1 LLPSFNQKTLEL
13 NMVQTFTQ
21 PETISLEVPNSIA
34 LTVTGEQFEALVF
47 ANPDLRL
54 ERTSQGE
61 LIVNPPTGGE
71 SSSRNLSISGQL
83 GNWCETHEDLGE
95 GFDSS
100 GGFIL
105 PNGATRSP
113 DASWVSRA
121 RWEALTAKERKGF
134 VPLCPDFVVELRS
147 ASDSLSTL
155 QAKMRE
161 YIDNGARLGWLIDPQ
176 NQRVEIYRQQAEVE
190 ILINPAELSGEDVL
204 PGFVLN
210 LRRVWR

>member
-1 LLPSFNQKTLEL
+1 
-13 NMVQTFTQ
+13 MVQTFTQ

-34 LTVTGEQFEALVF
+34 LLVSCEQFEALAL

-54 ERTSQGE
+54 ERTTEGE

-71 SSSRNLSISGQL
+71 SSERNFNITGQL
-83 GNWCETHEDLGE
+83 ARWCDDNEDLGS

-105 PNGATRSP
+105 PNGANRSP
-113 DASWVSRA
+113 DASWVSRE
-121 RWEALTAKERKGF
+121 RLEALTPKQRKGF

-155 QAKMRE
+155 QTKMRE
-161 YIDNGARLGWLIDPQ
+161 YIDNGARLGWLT
-176 NQRVEIYRQQAEVE
+176 
-190 ILINPAELSGEDVL
+190 ELSGEDVL

-210 LRRVWR
+210 LRRVWG

>member
-1 LLPSFNQKTLEL
+1 
-13 NMVQTFTQ
+13 MVQTFTQ

-34 LTVTGEQFEALVF
+34 LLVSCEQFEALAL

-54 ERTSQGE
+54 ERTTEGE

-71 SSSRNLSISGQL
+71 SSERNFNITGQL
-83 GNWCETHEDLGE
+83 ARWCDDNEDLGS

-105 PNGATRSP
+105 PNGANRSP
-113 DASWVSRA
+113 DASWVSRE
-121 RWEALTAKERKGF
+121 RLEALTPKQRKGF

-155 QAKMRE
+155 QTKMRE
-161 YIDNGARLGWLIDPQ
+161 YIDNGARLGWLMYCQD
-176 NQRVEIYRQQAEVE
+176 
-190 ILINPAELSGEDVL
+190 LC
-204 PGFVLN
+204 
-210 LRRVWR
+210 

>member
-1 LLPSFNQKTLEL
+1 
-13 NMVQTFTQ
+13 MVQTITQ
-21 PETISLEVPNSIA
+21 SETISIELPNAIGIVVSS
-34 LTVTGEQFEALVF
+34 EQFEALAL

-54 ERTSQGE
+54 ERTAAGE

-71 SSSRNLSISGQL
+71 SGSRNLSISGQVDR
-83 GNWCETHEDLGE
+83 WCEAHEDLGE

-100 GGFIL
+100 TGFIL
-105 PNGATRSP
+105 PNGARRSP
-113 DASWVSRA
+113 DASWVSRT
-121 RWEALTAKERKGF
+121 RWEALTPKQRQGF

-147 ASDSLSTL
+147 ASDTLSTL
-155 QAKMRE
+155 QTKMRE

-176 NQRVEIYRQQAEVE
+176 NRQVEIYRQQVEVE

>member
-1 LLPSFNQKTLEL
+1 
-13 NMVQTFTQ
+13 MVQTITQ
-21 PETISLEVPNSIA
+21 PETISIELPNAIA
-34 LTVTGEQFEALVF
+34 LLVSCEQFEALAL
-47 ANPDLRL
+47 ANPDLKL

-71 SSSRNLSISGQL
+71 SGSRNLSISGQVDR
-83 GNWCETHEDLGE
+83 WCETHEDLGE

-100 GGFIL
+100 TGFIL
-105 PNGATRSP
+105 PNGARRSP
-113 DASWVSRA
+113 DASWVSRS

-176 NQRVEIYRQQAEVE
+176 NRQVEIYRQQVEVE
-190 ILINPAELSGEDVL
+190 ILINPAELSGEDIL

>member
-1 LLPSFNQKTLEL
+1 
-13 NMVQTFTQ
+13 MVQTITQ
-21 PETISLEVPNSIA
+21 PETISIELPNAIA
-34 LTVTGEQFEALVF
+34 LLVTGEQFEAL
-47 ANPDLRL
+47 ALTNPDLRL
-54 ERTSQGE
+54 ERTAEGE

-71 SSSRNLSISGQL
+71 SSERNFNITGQL
-83 GNWCETHEDLGE
+83 ARWCDDNEDLGS

-105 PNGATRSP
+105 PNGANRSP
-113 DASWVSRA
+113 DASWVSRE
-121 RWEALTAKERKGF
+121 RLEALTPKQRKGF

-155 QAKMRE
+155 QTKMRE
-161 YIDNGARLGWLIDPQ
+161 YMDNGARLGWLIDPQ